1 MHLRDLGCV
10 YGLVNIYLSHIYVY
24 ACFMARNF
32 SVLFDIKDAAS
43 SFGRLFNKEGELVKI
58 TQKSD

>member
-10 YGLVNIYLSHIYVY
+10 YGLVNIYLSHIYAY
-24 ACFMARNF
+24 TCFMAKNF
-32 SVLFDIKDAAS
+32 SVMFDIKDAAS
-43 SFGRLFNKEGELVKI
+43 SFGGLFNKEGELVKI